1 MPPSPRCVL
10 RDELTPGQ
18 HRALMAQEE
27 EHWARVVGPRMRH
40 YTDNAA
46 RLYGLLGDGA
56 GVSTAPAALSR
67 L

>member
-18 HRALMAQEE
+18 YRALVAQEE
-27 EHWARVVGPRMRH
+27 EHWARVVGPRMKH

-46 RLYGLLGDGA
+46 RLYGLLADQGA
-56 GVSTAPAALSR
+56 RPCVPAAVSR